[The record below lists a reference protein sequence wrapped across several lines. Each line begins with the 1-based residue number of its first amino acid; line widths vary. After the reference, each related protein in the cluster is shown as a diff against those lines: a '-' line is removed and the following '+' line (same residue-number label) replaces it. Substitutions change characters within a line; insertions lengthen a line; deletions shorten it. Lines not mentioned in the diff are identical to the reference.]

1 MELFGAQ
8 QASKDH
14 IYISE
19 ADLGAM
25 LKTLCF
31 VPSQIVEP
39 VFAIYRQTFFLRKKK
54 KVCES
59 YISKEIYLH
68 VCDMVQFGQFEVTP
82 LGCGKGQGMKALR
95 RLRKL

>member
-54 KVCES
+54 KKFVRVTS
-59 YISKEIYLH
+59 QKKYIFMYVTWFSLDNLKLH
-68 VCDMVQFGQFEVTP
+68 
-82 LGCGKGQGMKALR
+82 L
-95 RLRKL
+95 